1 MAKNTDTA
9 LEPVKAPVEALALL
23 GLAEEPKVTAKP
35 KGKAKLPTKAE
46 PTAPTHSPA
55 VGPLVRGPGGKFLP
69 REKAT
74 GTENITITKGQP
86 VKGKDKNKM
95 EEPTVIVEEPTEAIT
110 GEEPK
115 SKLDEELEALLARDD
130 MENGTPTLP
139 ILQAVNSL
147 WADIRLEHPEV
158 PRVVVVLGAKG
169 RKKSSLTHG
178 HFHASQ
184 WVHGEDKEIM
194 HEVMLSGESLSRGAE
209 ATLGTLIHEAAH
221 ARAHVTGVQDTSNN
235 GRYHNKRFKAIAESM
250 GVSLTE
256 EPTRGWTTT
265 VLAEG
270 TAEKY
275 KDGLDKLRAVLR
287 TYRRDAVEAAPKK
300 PRNSTKVKID
310 CDCQNE
316 VSVSKI
322 WFESHGELMCGDCL
336 TAFRQVD

>member
-1 MAKNTDTA
+1 MAKTTDT
-9 LEPVKAPVEALALL
+9 LEPVKAPTEALALL
-23 GLAEEPKVTAKP
+23 GMAEP
-35 KGKAKLPTKAE
+35 KAE
-46 PTAPTHSPA
+46 PQAPTPTHSPA

-69 REKAT
+69 REKGGE
-74 GTENITITKGQP
+74 GTTTTVTKGKP
-86 VKGKDKNKM
+86 VTEPVTGKGTVKSKGIVKED
-95 EEPTVIVEEPTEAIT
+95 PIVIVEEPTVT
-110 GEEPK
+110 PTDNV
-115 SKLDEELEALLARDD
+115 DEELAALIDNEAGPA
-130 MENGTPTLP
+130 TPTLP
-139 ILQAVNSL
+139 ILEAVNGL
-147 WADIRLEHPEV
+147 WSDIRKNHPEV
-158 PRVVVVLGAKG
+158 PHVVVVLGAKG

-184 WVHGEDKEIM
+184 WIHGEEKEVM
-194 HEVMLSGESLSRGAE
+194 HEVMLSGESLARGAE

-250 GVSLTE
+250 GVSLSE

-270 TAEKY
+270 TADTY
-275 KDGLDKLRAVLR
+275 KVGLDRLRGVLG
-287 TYRRDAVEAAPKK
+287 TYRRDVVEVAPKK
-300 PRNSTKVKID
+300 PRNSTKIKID